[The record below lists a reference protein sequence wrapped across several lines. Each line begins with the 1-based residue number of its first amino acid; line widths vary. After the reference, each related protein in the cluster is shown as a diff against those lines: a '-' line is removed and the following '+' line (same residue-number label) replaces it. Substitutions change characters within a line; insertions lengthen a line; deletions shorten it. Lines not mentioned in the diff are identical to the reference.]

1 MFDRDQPIAKWR
13 QQLVA
18 AGMTTPEVLDELE
31 SHLREEIQR
40 LSKSGKTSQEAFGTA
55 VQNLGTAPALKNEF
69 GKIKD
74 PISIVERLM
83 IGISVFLVIFIVL
96 LSGLAAVLCYA
107 HWAERLVVAAAVV
120 SILIV
125 ACSWRKVVPF
135 LPLISNAGARWAAGL
150 ACIASGIIAS
160 SLFCNFILPR
170 FEIGPDRQLPAVGV
184 WAVFLIA
191 VFSCLGVGLLSS
203 ERERTM
209 WGMVKAPVQGMKEH

>member
-1 MFDRDQPIAKWR
+1 MFDLDQPIAKWR

-31 SHLREEIQR
+31 KPSARRDSAAIEKR
-40 LSKSGKTSQEAFGTA
+40 KNFARSFGTA

-69 GKIKD
+69 RKIKD

-96 LSGLAAVLCYA
+96 LSGLTAVLCYA

-120 SILIV
+120 CILIV
-125 ACSWRKVVPF
+125 AFSWRKVVPF

-170 FEIGPDRQLPAVGV
+170 FEIAPIGNSQPLGYGPFFLSQFFRA
-184 WAVFLIA
+184 WA
-191 VFSCLGVGLLSS
+191 
-203 ERERTM
+203 
-209 WGMVKAPVQGMKEH
+209 